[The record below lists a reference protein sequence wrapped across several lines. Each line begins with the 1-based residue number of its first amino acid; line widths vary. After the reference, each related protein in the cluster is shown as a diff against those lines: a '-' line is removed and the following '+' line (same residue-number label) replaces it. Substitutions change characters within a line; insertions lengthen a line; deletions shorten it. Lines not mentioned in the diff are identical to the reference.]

1 MAFKHKKDISTE
13 VPTASM
19 PDIIFTL
26 TLFFMATSVM
36 RQYSGLPVLLP
47 KAKQIEKLASKIHV
61 TQLWVSKEE
70 MISIDGKLM
79 KVENIRTI
87 MYDKRVKDPQL
98 IVSIRADE
106 RVNMGLMSSIH
117 KELRLADAL
126 KVNYSTKTA
135 I

>member
-47 KAKQIEKLASKIHV
+47 KAKQIEKLSSKIHV

-70 MISIDGKLM
+70 MISIDGKMM
-79 KVENIRTI
+79 KVDNIRTI

-106 RVNMGLMSSIH
+106 KVNMGLMSSIH

-135 I
+135 G

>member
-47 KAKQIEKLASKIHV
+47 KAKQIEKLSSKIHV

-87 MYDKRVKDPQL
+87 LYDKRVKDPQL

-106 RVNMGLMSSIH
+106 KVNMGLMSSIH

-135 I
+135 G